1 MNADFIRAKHR
12 QAVALMPAHGIDTW
26 LVQFGRETGL
36 RADPLGYLVGS
47 TITWPSAF
55 LLDRSG
61 RSCAIVGSGDSGT
74 VRDTGVWDEVRAY
87 RNSPKED
94 LLDVL
99 AAWKPGSIGVTWDAS
114 DNTADGI
121 TFGMYRM
128 FESLLEGTRFRDALV
143 SAGPLAGELRR
154 RKLPEEVAGIQHAI
168 DLTEELIEWIEAQL
182 KPGIS
187 EIELQRRVH
196 ARVREA
202 GHTFSWDEDGNPM
215 VNFGSPAFMGHALPT
230 ERPLAPGDVVHLDIG
245 LIVDGFASDIQ
256 RTWYHLRAGEESAPA
271 DVQRTFDAVRAAMD
285 AGMAALK
292 PGARGHEVDAASRAS
307 VEEWDFEEPGFA
319 FGHHVGRV
327 AHDGGGVLGPLWE
340 RYGDAPNQV
349 IEAGNVFAV
358 EMDLEVPEKGGLI
371 GLEEEALVTET
382 GAVYLSRPQRE
393 LRLLR

>member
-1 MNADFIRAKHR
+1 MSSDLIRAKHR
-12 QAVALMPAHGIDTW
+12 QAVALMPGHDIDTW
-26 LVQFGRETGL
+26 LMQFGRETGL
-36 RADPLGYLVGS
+36 RSDPIGYLIGS

-55 LLDRSG
+55 LLDKSG
-61 RSCAIVGSGDSGT
+61 QSCAIVGSGDAGT
-74 VRDTGVWDEVRAY
+74 VRDSGVWDEVRAY
-87 RNSPKED
+87 RNSPRED

-99 AAWKPGSIGVTWDAS
+99 SAWSPAKIGVSWDAS

-121 TFGMYRM
+121 TVGMYRM
-128 FESLLEGTRFRDALV
+128 LETLLDGTRFRDALV
-143 SAGPLAGELRR
+143 SAGNLAGEVRR
-154 RKLPEEVAGIQHAI
+154 RKLPEEIAGIQRAI
-168 DLTEELIEWIEAQL
+168 DLTEDLIEWIEAQL
-182 KPGIS
+182 KAGIS

-196 ARVREA
+196 ERVRAA
-202 GHTFSWDEDGNPM
+202 GHGFSWDEDGNPM

-230 ERPLAPGDVVHLDIG
+230 ERPLRPGDVVHLDIG

-256 RTWYHLRAGEESAPA
+256 RTWYHLRPGETQAPT
-271 DVQRTFDAVRAAMD
+271 DVQRTFDAVRAAMN

-292 PGARGHEVDAASRAS
+292 PGARGHEVDAASRAT

-327 AHDGGGVLGPLWE
+327 AHDGAGVLGPLWE

-358 EMDLEVPEKGGLI
+358 EMDLEVPGKGGLI
-371 GLEEEALVTET
+371 GLEEEALVTEE
-382 GAVYLSRPQRE
+382 GARYLSIPQRE